1 MAAFDLVE
9 TNSMNAYQRMTPNM
23 DLCDKFFYIYERISK
38 NNKNIS
44 NFKIIFILKFA
55 VADRTQQL
63 KQHMTLGVY
72 FLDKY
77 NHFAKKFLIF
87 FC

>member
-1 MAAFDLVE
+1 
-9 TNSMNAYQRMTPNM
+9 MTPNI

-55 VADRTQQL
+55 LADHT
-63 KQHMTLGVY
+63 
-72 FLDKY
+72 
-77 NHFAKKFLIF
+77 
-87 FC
+87 